1 MTIKERDLKAVFD
14 YQNQLFKKPKL
25 TYLFLELTNAC
36 NLNCIHC
43 GSDCSTLKKTF
54 LNYQL
59 ISDLLNEVAENY
71 NPREIMICITGGEP
85 LLHSDLEKII
95 KLAKEK
101 GFLVGMTTN
110 ATLVSEEKAKS
121 LSKSGLDTIAVS
133 LDGIG
138 KTHDKFRNVNNSFEK
153 AIEGIRNFQKE
164 GFYPQVVTVIHKNN
178 LHELEKMYEFLQAEK
193 IESWRITTIE
203 PIGRAKER
211 TDLILDK
218 EDLKIIFEYI
228 RNKRYDKNCD
238 MEVTLIQD
246 VSPIPHNGC
255 RPPKR
260 RRV

>member
-110 ATLVSEEKAKS
+110 ATLVSEEKAKN

-164 GFYPQVVTVIHKNN
+164 GFYPQIVTVIHKNN
-178 LHELEKMYEFLQAEK
+178 HRLFQRACGPCLEQQRHRHEHSHSYSFPILMPMLQRDGCPTSLRREGKAQDLHIPVK
-193 IESWRITTIE
+193 
-203 PIGRAKER
+203 
-211 TDLILDK
+211 LI
-218 EDLKIIFEYI
+218 
-228 RNKRYDKNCD
+228 
-238 MEVTLIQD
+238 
-246 VSPIPHNGC
+246 
-255 RPPKR
+255 
-260 RRV
+260 